1 MYRRFLNQKDYLSI
15 ITDSALAQL
24 VRNNEN
30 RFIQAEQAAEAS
42 IIDYLSENY
51 EVERE
56 LNKGK

>member
-51 EVERE
+51 EVECSY
-56 LNKGK
+56 GC